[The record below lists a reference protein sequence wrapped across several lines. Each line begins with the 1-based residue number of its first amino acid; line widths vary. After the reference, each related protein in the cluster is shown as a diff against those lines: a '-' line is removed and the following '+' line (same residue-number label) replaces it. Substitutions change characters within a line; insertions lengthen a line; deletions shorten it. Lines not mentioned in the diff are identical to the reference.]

1 MHPNENRVG
10 AVARMSVKTEVFIGL
25 GSNLGDPIGQIQTAI
40 DSLSEALEGLT
51 RAHLYRS
58 KPLGPQDQPD
68 FINTAVQGFTHLSP
82 ESLLSLCQKIEAEQG
97 RVRTQHWGPRTV
109 DLDILY
115 YGAHNIRTD
124 VLVIP
129 HPEIMHRSFVTRPLL
144 DLMPQG
150 LMPTGDHIDANRYD
164 FSELIR
170 IDHHK
175 D

>member
-1 MHPNENRVG
+1 
-10 AVARMSVKTEVFIGL
+10 MSVKTEVFIGL
-25 GSNLGDPIGQIQTAI
+25 GSNLDDPIGQIQAAVI
-40 DSLSEALEGLT
+40 ALGDVLENLT

-68 FINTAVQGFTHLSP
+68 FVNTAVRGFT
-82 ESLLSLCQKIEAEQG
+82 LLSAEALLRVCQQIEAEQG
-97 RVRTQHWGPRTV
+97 RIRTQHWGPRTV

-115 YGAHNIRTD
+115 YGAHEITTD

-144 DLMPQG
+144 DLVPQG
-150 LMPTGDHIDANRYD
+150 LMPTGDRIESNRYD

-170 IDHHK
+170 IEHK
-175 D
+175 KD

>member
-1 MHPNENRVG
+1 
-10 AVARMSVKTEVFIGL
+10 MSVKTEVFIGL
-25 GSNLGDPIGQIQTAI
+25 GSNLDDPIGQIQAAVVA
-40 DSLSEALEGLT
+40 LSDVLENLT

-68 FINTAVQGFTHLSP
+68 FINTAVRGFTSLSA
-82 ESLLSLCQKIEAEQG
+82 EALLRVCQQIEADQG
-97 RVRTQHWGPRTV
+97 RIRTQHWGPRTV

-115 YGAHNIRTD
+115 YGAHEIRTD

-144 DLMPQG
+144 DLVPQG
-150 LMPTGDHIDANRYD
+150 LMPTGDRIESNRYD

-170 IDHHK
+170 IEHNK